1 MTDSLA
7 LIGEIDPFTESD
19 KLDAEAVL
27 FDMQNTVE
35 SIRRGEIKLAMSW
48 VHLGSLLLKAQT
60 RKHWITWG
68 YDSFGKLIDDL
79 RGKLDRQRSY
89 LYNVVD
95 VSERLLPS
103 VSEDDLDK
111 LGISKAN
118 ELSRFVK
125 QSSRNP
131 ATTVHESDDR
141 DPKRTLLELALDPD
155 TSVLN
160 LHVAVLEALHEKGE
174 TSGTWYEPGGFYTT
188 PDERGEIQQAN
199 ELAKQIEPTIDA
211 SLPDHFQRKEV
222 ALKLAREFFGTYAG
236 QEEK

>member
-1 MTDSLA
+1 MTDAPTSLA

-27 FDMQNTVE
+27 HDITTTVD
-35 SIRRGEIKLAMSW
+35 SIRNGELKLAMSW

-103 VSEDDLDK
+103 VSEEDLEK
-111 LGISKAN
+111 LGITRAN
-118 ELSRFVK
+118 ELARYCK
-125 QSSRNP
+125 QSGLSVP
-131 ATTVHESDDR
+131 QF
-141 DPKRTLLELALDPD
+141 LLDAALDR
-155 TSVLN
+155 TKSVEE
-160 LHVAVLEALHEKGE
+160 LHVAVLEALNEKGE
-174 TSGTWYEPGGFYTT
+174 VKGTWWSFDGFYLL
-188 PDERGEIQQAN
+188 PDEKAEILQAV
-199 ELAKQIEPTIDA
+199 ELAKRTEPLIAAT
-211 SLPDHFQRKEV
+211 LPDHEQRKHV
-222 ALKLAREFFGTYAG
+222 MMKFAREFYGTYVG
-236 QEEK
+236 QEKK

>member
-103 VSEDDLDK
+103 VSEDDLEK
-111 LGISKAN
+111 IGISKAN
-118 ELSRFVK
+118 QLARYCK
-125 QSSRNP
+125 QSGLP
-131 ATTVHESDDR
+131 V
-141 DPKRTLLELALDPD
+141 PKDLLDVAFNEN
-155 TSVLN
+155 TSVED
-160 LHVAVLEALHEKGE
+160 LHVAVLEALNEKCDPKGSWFNFE
-174 TSGTWYEPGGFYTT
+174 GFYLL
-188 PDERGEIQQAN
+188 PDERYELNQAI
-199 ELAKQIEPTIDA
+199 ELAKRVDPPIPAT
-211 SLPDHFQRKEV
+211 LPDHEQRKYV
-222 ALKLAREFFGTYAG
+222 MLKFAREFYGTWVG
-236 QEEK
+236 QEVG